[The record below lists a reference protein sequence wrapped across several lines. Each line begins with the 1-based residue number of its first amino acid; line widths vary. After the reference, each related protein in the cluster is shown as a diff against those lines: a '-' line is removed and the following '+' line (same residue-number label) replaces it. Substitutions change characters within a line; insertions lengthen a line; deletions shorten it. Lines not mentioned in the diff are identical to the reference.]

1 MKEVLLLN
9 DRVFDL
15 IDVLYLL
22 FPFLEVVLFASFL
35 LQRPPFPF
43 MSMFFVFDF
52 ENAFSILAWLI
63 LPFEVDFLPF
73 RDVVGLLTERCQIL
87 FSFLLLPH
95 SK

>member
-22 FPFLEVVLFASFL
+22 FPFLEVVLLASFL

-43 MSMFFVFDF
+43 MSMFFVFNF

-87 FSFLLLPH
+87 FSSLLLPH